1 MTVSKI
7 DLSLTLDTDRSFLTI
22 AIAQLPNLSEG
33 QTLLKFCAEHKEA
46 ICRAAIACEIE
57 MVQTTCGEVEY
68 VPFTPKRLLP
78 LLLLNERLL
87 PE

>member
-7 DLSLTLDTDRSFLTI
+7 DLSLTFDSDRSFLTI
-22 AIAQLPNLSEG
+22 AIAQQPGLTEG
-33 QTLLKFCAEHKEA
+33 QTLLAFCAEHKEA
-46 ICRAAIACEIE
+46 ICRAAIACDIE
-57 MVQTTCGEVEY
+57 TAQTICGEVEY